1 MTDQSIKITTTAEG
15 VLISGLTST
24 LSAEKGSSAW
34 EATALAGSRV
44 LLFPSGQGANPG
56 SSAGVAFC
64 SNDMLYDLLFGM
76 NHRRWS
82 GMVLVD
88 LGFVRKKLYF
98 SGGEC
103 VFAASDLM
111 DDRLGEVIYRED
123 VISLEQLTNFAVQV
137 DRKTKF
143 GQVLLKSGDFSNTDL
158 WNALK
163 SQVREIFRSVF
174 LVDHSYIEMHQAQAP
189 VEVAFEEGTS
199 ELLDSAYSFGSQFRA
214 FSSRIVADESRVFPH
229 DDQIIESVQ
238 PGTFIGDILELC
250 KDGPLVREVVER
262 SKLTQVNTL
271 VALHDLH
278 ARGLVRLEGLA
289 PVTSVNI
296 ESSSGGLKS
305 AIDAYQM
312 LHQVVKGAFST
323 VAIKIPIKNL
333 NEFALGL
340 NADGSSTIYLD
351 DEGALMA
358 DSVHNIL
365 QQCAVNRQRVLYF
378 RQRVGALTRYL
389 LQMSGDLLPFDVAKK
404 VKKEFQE
411 IAQ

>member
-1 MTDQSIKITTTAEG
+1 MTDQSLKITTNAEG

-24 LSAEKGSSAW
+24 LSADKGSSAW
-34 EATALAGSRV
+34 EAAALGGSRI
-44 LLFPSGQGANPG
+44 LLYPSGQGASPK

-88 LGFVRKKLYF
+88 MGFVRKKLYF

-174 LVDHSYIEMHQAQAP
+174 LVEHSYIEMHQAQAP

-199 ELLDSAYSFGSQFRA
+199 ELLDAAYSFGSQFRA
-214 FSSRIVADESRVFPH
+214 FSSRILPDESRVFPH
-229 DDQIIESVQ
+229 DDGVMTSVK
-238 PGTFIGDILELC
+238 PGTFVGDLMELC
-250 KDGPLVREVVER
+250 KDGPLVREVIER
-262 SKLTQVNTL
+262 SKLTPFNTL
-271 VALHDLH
+271 LALHNLH
-278 ARGLVRLEGLA
+278 ARGLIRLEGLA
-289 PVTSVNI
+289 PVTTVNI
-296 ESSSGGLKS
+296 ESSSGSLKS
-305 AIDAYQM
+305 DAYQM
-312 LHQVVKGAFST
+312 LHQVVKGAFAAASLE
-323 VAIKIPIKNL
+323 IPIKNL
-333 NEFALGL
+333 NEFALAL
-340 NADGSSTIYLD
+340 NVDGSSTIYLD
-351 DEGALMA
+351 DEGALMG

-378 RQRVGALTRYL
+378 RQRIGALIRYL
-389 LQMSGDLLPFDVAKK
+389 LQMSGDLLPFELAKK

-411 IAQ
+411 IAL